1 MEDLPTTKKLRSIM
15 PPREPIFHA
24 REWANSHRPKY

>member
-1 MEDLPTTKKLRSIM
+1 LRAIL
-15 PPREPIFHA
+15 PPREPIAHA